1 VKRAAIY
8 ARFSTDLQDDR
19 SIEDQIAICREYA
32 RRHDLLVVETY
43 DDRAASGASVFNRD
57 GVQRMLAAARA
68 GVFDVVIAES
78 MSRVGRDQEDR
89 AAIRK
94 RLRFAGV
101 TTMTPAD
108 GVVTDL
114 TDGIR
119 AVIDS
124 QFLDDLKHA
133 TRRGMAGVIRDKRHA
148 GGRAYGYLPVKGEP
162 GRLLIVE
169 REARTVRRIFEE
181 FVGGSTSREI
191 ARRLNAEGVPPPRG
205 EVWGASTVTGNAT
218 RGTGIV
224 RNELY
229 AGRLIWNR
237 LRMVRDPDTGRRVS
251 RPNPRQ
257 DWHVVEVPE
266 LAIVPPLLFEA
277 AQRRVKARS
286 DIPSTY
292 LRKPKRPLSG
302 LLRCAACGGGMSTY
316 GKRKGEPKRVRCT
329 RDAETGTCPDPRTF
343 YIDRIE
349 EAVVAALR
357 AELRHP
363 DVITEFVRTYHKERR
378 RLASQQDAKRTH
390 AERRLAEVR
399 REIERIVDGVTRGEL
414 ASAVFGPRASA
425 LDEERKSLEASMAE
439 EHDTVVT
446 LHPAA
451 LARYEEIVG
460 RLQQSMAQGTAAGNA
475 EYPEVMRDLIQSVTV
490 RAGDEPGRVKVT
502 IEGRLN
508 ALLGEEAFPNR
519 RKGRAGGG
527 MDGSGGRI

>member
-1 VKRAAIY
+1 
-8 ARFSTDLQDDR
+8 
-19 SIEDQIAICREYA
+19 
-32 RRHDLLVVETY
+32 
-43 DDRAASGASVFNRD
+43 
-57 GVQRMLAAARA
+57 
-68 GVFDVVIAES
+68 
-78 MSRVGRDQEDR
+78 
-89 AAIRK
+89 
-94 RLRFAGV
+94 
-101 TTMTPAD
+101 
-108 GVVTDL
+108 
-114 TDGIR
+114 
-119 AVIDS
+119 
-124 QFLDDLKHA
+124 
-133 TRRGMAGVIRDKRHA
+133 
-148 GGRAYGYLPVKGEP
+148 
-162 GRLLIVE
+162 
-169 REARTVRRIFEE
+169 
-181 FVGGSTSREI
+181 
-191 ARRLNAEGVPPPRG
+191 
-205 EVWGASTVTGNAT
+205 
-218 RGTGIV
+218 
-224 RNELY
+224 
-229 AGRLIWNR
+229 
-237 LRMVRDPDTGRRVS
+237 
-251 RPNPRQ
+251 
-257 DWHVVEVPE
+257 
-266 LAIVPPLLFEA
+266 
-277 AQRRVKARS
+277 
-286 DIPSTY
+286 
-292 LRKPKRPLSG
+292 
-302 LLRCAACGGGMSTY
+302 MSTY